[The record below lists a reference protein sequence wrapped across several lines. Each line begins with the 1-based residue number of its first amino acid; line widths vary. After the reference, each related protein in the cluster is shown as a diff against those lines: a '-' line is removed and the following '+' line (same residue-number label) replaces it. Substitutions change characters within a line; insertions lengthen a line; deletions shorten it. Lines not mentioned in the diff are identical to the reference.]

1 MSLNETHQERSVSLK
16 LIISVGLKV
25 PARFPHP
32 LLSLLS

>member
-1 MSLNETHQERSVSLK
+1 MSS

-32 LLSLLS
+32 LLSLLSLLNKDQRD